1 MSEDDFA
8 NLTLTPLMTSKMCRK
23 DVIKE
28 AIQIVKQE
36 KQLTAEKN
44 MAMLYTL
51 ADKFLSA
58 GELNEIKEVL
68 AMTRIGQMLYDDGVK
83 KGMERGREEGQK
95 QLTELMNKLIE
106 ADRLDDLK
114 KVAKDK
120 EFKEQLLKEFGI
132 E

>member
-1 MSEDDFA
+1 
-8 NLTLTPLMTSKMCRK
+8 
-23 DVIKE
+23 
-28 AIQIVKQE
+28 
-36 KQLTAEKN
+36 
-44 MAMLYTL
+44 
-51 ADKFLSA
+51 
-58 GELNEIKEVL
+58 
-68 AMTRIGQMLYDDGVK
+68 MTRIGQMLYDDRVK